1 DGCVSGEC
9 VHAPARC
16 DDGDACNGVEQ
27 CDRAIG
33 CTPGVAPSCD
43 DGDAC
48 TINGCNAPAGCVFTD
63 LPGIDFL
70 ACALPAHLGPL
81 LPAAGTTRLA
91 RLLSVRL
98 ARAERQVDAAR
109 GSPRRRARRHLGTA
123 RRIVLAMHR
132 LARRG
137 ERTLRA
143 TICDPIP

>member
-1 DGCVSGEC
+1 PGAGRLDAFAAVSAVAAPECADASACGDADACTVDGCVSGEC

-91 RLLSVRL
+91 RVLSVRL
-98 ARAERQVDAAR
+98 ARA
-109 GSPRRRARRHLGTA
+109 
-123 RRIVLAMHR
+123 
-132 LARRG
+132 
-137 ERTLRA
+137 
-143 TICDPIP
+143 

>member
-1 DGCVSGEC
+1 ATAVDVGPAGFDEATGAGRLDAFAAVSAVAAPECADASACGDADACTVDGCVSGEC
-9 VHAPARC
+9 VHTPARC

-27 CDRAIG
+27 CDPAIG

-81 LPAAGTTRLA
+81 L
-91 RLLSVRL
+91 
-98 ARAERQVDAAR
+98 
-109 GSPRRRARRHLGTA
+109 
-123 RRIVLAMHR
+123 
-132 LARRG
+132 
-137 ERTLRA
+137 
-143 TICDPIP
+143 